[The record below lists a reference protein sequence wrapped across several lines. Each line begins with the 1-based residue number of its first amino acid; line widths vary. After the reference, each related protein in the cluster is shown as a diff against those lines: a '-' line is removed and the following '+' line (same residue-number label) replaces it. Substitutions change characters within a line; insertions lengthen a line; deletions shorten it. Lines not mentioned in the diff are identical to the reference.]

1 MGRNIHHRGSNDP
14 RFVARLL
21 NQPTRYDP
29 DQKNGD
35 ATFGPKHRAV
45 YNYLRRFG
53 GWDGEHHGLTV
64 GTIARAIGLPLVSC
78 HTICLL
84 LDHEGIVTL
93 ERKEAPS
100 VTTEP
105 ESLERYAQGEHDL
118 VKLCCEGDMLKYR
131 VTTID
136 ADLADY
142 VNRACEGT
150 GLSFR
155 DAVNGLV
162 ERAILADQQAAGV
175 PDFDDPRNEQYPQ
188 CGNCKGSRH
197 VIVHGEK
204 GAEAVTCPDCEVAHL
219 DWVGTRYVDGVS
231 GRNSSTPPVVNQ
243 LR

>member
-1 MGRNIHHRGSNDP
+1 MGRNIHHRGTTDP

-21 NQPTRYDP
+21 NQPTRHDP
-29 DQKNGD
+29 DQKTGD

-64 GTIARAIGLPLVSC
+64 GTIARAIGLSPVSC

-118 VKLCCEGDMLKYR
+118 VKLANEEDWMKCRG
-131 VTTID
+131 TTID

-142 VNRACEGT
+142 VNRAIEGT
-150 GLSFR
+150 DLSFR
-155 DAVNGLV
+155 DAVNGLL
-162 ERAILADQQAAGV
+162 EQAILADMREACV
-175 PDFDDPRNEQYPQ
+175 PKFEGPTDQFYPR
-188 CGNCKGSRH
+188 CRTCKGSRH

-204 GAEAVTCPDCEVAHL
+204 GAEAVTCPDCEASHL